1 MSNIYENII
10 EEFNKRNCKLL
21 VSKEQFQEIIS
32 NTKKNYKLNYTAS
45 CGHNHTVFYNVFKS
59 RNTGVICPSC
69 KSKEIGKNIKEKIKN
84 GELSKIYRIEQEFTF
99 IKDFQNLVESNFYII
114 KAFDGC
120 NSDIIY
126 KPKIIKEDKWGGIQV
141 KTTNQIH
148 LTYSFHI
155 NNIYKN
161 CLILLFCN
169 EDKKMWLIPE
179 NIIGNQKKLSI
190 GCNKS
195 KYNIYKV
202 DENKIIDKLNELYY
216 NTTQFEF
223 DILNKPTNHFQHR
236 EQEFKKFRQERFN
249 FIQFNYDEMEGTVY
263 DFKVN
268 DFKIQEK
275 VSCINNNSCTF
286 QLCKNNGKL
295 NGKQNQ
301 IQYDI
306 GDNDFYWL
314 NCENKIYFFV
324 IPEKILIEKGF
335 IGNNLENKNKKNLQ
349 ITLKDN
355 LHYNSIWLKPY
366 MFNYETIN
374 EEANKIRLLNLFT

>member
-1 MSNIYENII
+1 MN
-10 EEFNKRNCKLL
+10 
-21 VSKEQFQEIIS
+21 
-32 NTKKNYKLNYTAS
+32 
-45 CGHNHTVFYNVFKS
+45 
-59 RNTGVICPSC
+59 
-69 KSKEIGKNIKEKIKN
+69 
-84 GELSKIYRIEQEFTF
+84 ELSEELNNLSYQIIGCAIEVHRI
-99 IKDFQNLVESNFYII
+99 LGPGLLESAY
-114 KAFDGC
+114 
-120 NSDIIY
+120 
-126 KPKIIKEDKWGGIQV
+126 Q
-141 KTTNQIH
+141 
-148 LTYSFHI
+148 
-155 NNIYKN
+155 N

-169 EDKKMWLIPE
+169 EDKNMWLIPE

-202 DENKIIDKLNELYY
+202 DENKVSDKLNELYY
-216 NTTQFEF
+216 NTSKYEF
-223 DILNKPTNHFQHR
+223 DILNKPTNSFQHR
-236 EQEFKKFRQERFN
+236 EQEFKKFRQERIN

-268 DFKIQEK
+268 NFKVQEK
-275 VSCINNNSCTF
+275 VTCINNNSCKF

-314 NCENKIYFFV
+314 NCENKTYFFV
-324 IPEKILIEKGF
+324 IPEKILIEKDF
-335 IGNNLENKNKKNLQ
+335 IGNKLENKNKQIFQ
-349 ITLKDN
+349 ITLKDD

-374 EEANKIRLLNLFT
+374 EEENKIRLLHLFT